1 MKLYKFMIYQLVMLA
16 MLLHSVT
23 VSSSEIRIDGDKVVI
38 TTDDGKMIDAANLPP
53 FQEVREGKDAQVH
66 ENGIS
71 IGTATNNS
79 SGQNNVRRSTTLDN
93 VTIINNGKTTI
104 YRKDIPDTNSPEKK

>member
-1 MKLYKFMIYQLVMLA
+1 MIYQLFMLA

-23 VSSSEIRIDGDKVVI
+23 VSSSEIRIDGDRVVI
-38 TTDDGKMIDAANLPP
+38 TTNDGKTIDTAKLPP
-53 FQEVREGKDAQVH
+53 AQEVRGGNDVQVH

-71 IGTATNNS
+71 IGTATNNGS
-79 SGQNNVRRSTTLDN
+79 EQNNVRRSTTLDN

-104 YRKDIPDTNSPEKK
+104 YRKNVPDTNSPEKK